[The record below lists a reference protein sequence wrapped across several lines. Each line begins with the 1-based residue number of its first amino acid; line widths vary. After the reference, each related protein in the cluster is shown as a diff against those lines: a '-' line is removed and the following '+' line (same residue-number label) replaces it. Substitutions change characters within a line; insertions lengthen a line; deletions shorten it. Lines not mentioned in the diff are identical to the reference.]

1 LVNTYL
7 LLGMTYAFAAAVQ
20 PGPFLAYLVS
30 QALAHGWRRTLP
42 AALAPLLSDGP
53 VILLTL
59 LVLTRL
65 PVWLA
70 PGLRLAGGLFLLYL
84 AYGTW
89 RTWRTYDPAQ
99 LTKTSAGQKSVLNA
113 AMVNI
118 LNPGPYLS
126 WSLIMGPLLLKAW
139 SETPASGLALL
150 AGFYGVMVLS
160 LAGIIILFATARQLG
175 PRVNRLLVG
184 VSALALLA
192 FGCYQLWAGLTAIL
206 PGTG

>member
-1 LVNTYL
+1 MYTYL
-7 LLGMTYAFAAAVQ
+7 FLGMTYAFAAAVQ
-20 PGPFLAYLVS
+20 PGPFLAYLVA

-65 PVWLA
+65 PAWLA
-70 PGLRLAGGLFLLYL
+70 PGLRLAGGCFLLFL

-99 LTKTSAGQKSVLNA
+99 LTRASTGQKSVLNA

-139 SETPASGLALL
+139 GETPASGIALL

-160 LAGIIILFATARQLG
+160 LASIIILFATARQLG
-175 PRVNRLLVG
+175 PQVNRLLVG
-184 VSALALLA
+184 ISALALLA
-192 FGCYQLWAGLTAIL
+192 FGCYQLWAGLSAIL
-206 PGTG
+206 PSAG